1 MASSQI
7 RAPSATARSMRQG
20 SSSFA
25 RPMVAAPA
33 SQDREAMWARMSEKK
48 DWEDEEVVRRRGQS
62 VEKFVKWRAKQRAKG
77 IDVRR

>member
-1 MASSQI
+1 MS
-7 RAPSATARSMRQG
+7 T
-20 SSSFA
+20 
-25 RPMVAAPA
+25 APA
-33 SQDREAMWARMSEKK
+33 SQDREAMWARMAEKK